1 MKKVNLVLFA
11 LLFSF
16 LVNGQ
21 SIFERYANS
30 DDVSLVSISP
40 KMFKMLGQMSINFDD
55 PEAQEYLDMVSSINN
70 FKVLISGNKE
80 VSDEMLKWVKK
91 EVSSKDL
98 EELMT
103 VKDIE
108 GDVSFY
114 VKDGSSEDHVEKL
127 LMFVTQH
134 SEGSLNNLE
143 INGRDI
149 ESVLLLLEGD
159 IDLNKISKLTD
170 QMDLPGGR
178 QLKKAQQKQS
188 L

>member
-1 MKKVNLVLFA
+1 
-11 LLFSF
+11 
-16 LVNGQ
+16 
-21 SIFERYANS
+21 
-30 DDVSLVSISP
+30 
-40 KMFKMLGQMSINFDD
+40 
-55 PEAQEYLDMVSSINN
+55 
-70 FKVLISGNKE
+70 
-80 VSDEMLKWVKK
+80 MLKWVKK

-114 VKDGSSEDHVEKL
+114 VKDGSSENHVEKL

-134 SEGSLNNLE
+134 SEGSLNKLE

-159 IDLNKISKLTD
+159 IDLYKISKLTD
-170 QMDLPGGR
+170 QMDLPGGK

>member
-1 MKKVNLVLFA
+1 
-11 LLFSF
+11 
-16 LVNGQ
+16 
-21 SIFERYANS
+21 
-30 DDVSLVSISP
+30 
-40 KMFKMLGQMSINFDD
+40 MSINFDD

-70 FKVLISGNKE
+70 FKVLISGNNE

-134 SEGSLNNLE
+134 SERSMNNLE

-170 QMDLPGGR
+170 QMDLPGGK
-178 QLKKAQQKQS
+178 QLKKAQQKKS